1 MNERTLRSITALTEL
16 GFGASQLGNLH
27 RETTDE
33 DSYDAVARAWDSGLR
48 YFDTAPHYGLGL
60 SERRLGTA
68 LQRYD
73 RDSFVISS
81 KVGRLLADSPETAHL
96 RDAEGFDVP
105 AAHERVWD
113 FSRDGILRS
122 IDESLSRLGL
132 DRLDIVYLHDPDD
145 FWEQASTSGV
155 NALIELREQNVIG
168 AVGAGMNQSEMLSDF
183 IDHADVDVVMVA
195 GRFTLLDQSALERLL
210 PTALGRGVGVVAAG
224 VYNSGLLSA
233 SHVGTDRRY
242 DYASAPRD
250 VVTRAQ
256 RIETICQTHG
266 VSLAEAAVQ
275 YPLRHPAIS
284 SAVLGMRST
293 AHVDSGVA
301 RYNAD
306 IPDEL
311 WAELDESGLAPDPI
325 GTLR

>member
-1 MNERTLRSITALTEL
+1 MNKRALRNITALTEL

-33 DSYDAVARAWDSGLR
+33 ESRDAVVRAWDVGLR

-60 SERRLGTA
+60 SERRLGAA
-68 LQRYD
+68 LQHYD
-73 RDSFVISS
+73 RDSFVIST
-81 KVGRLLADSPETAHL
+81 KVGRLLIDSPETAHL
-96 RDAEGFDVP
+96 RDTEGFDVP
-105 AAHERVWD
+105 ASRKRLWD

-122 IDESLSRLGL
+122 IDESLIRLGL
-132 DRLDIVYLHDPDD
+132 DRLDIVYLHDPDE
-145 FWEQASTSGV
+145 FWEQASTAGV

-168 AVGAGMNQSEMLSDF
+168 AVGVGMNQAEMLSDF
-183 IDHADVDVVMVA
+183 IDYADVDVVMVA
-195 GRFTLLDQSALERLL
+195 GRLTLLDQSGLERLL
-210 PTALGRGVGVVAAG
+210 PTALGRGVGVVTAG

-233 SHVGTDRRY
+233 SHVGTERRF
-242 DYASAPRD
+242 DYAPAPQG
-250 VVTRAQ
+250 VVTRAR
-256 RIETICQTHG
+256 RIEAICRAHG

-275 YPLRHPAIS
+275 YPLRHPAVS
-284 SAVLGMRST
+284 SAVLGTRSA

-306 IPDEL
+306 IPDGL

-325 GTLR
+325 GSLR